1 MKKIDISNLNEDII
15 AYLLNEDTV
24 SKYNTDTESDI
35 DELDKQLSGKGILK
49 VNPNSHS
56 IDGTNVSFNCVI
68 IVGSLEYNINFNNG
82 ESSAFITMSNGQNL
96 IPLSK
101 ELLMVFNTIIE
112 YFDYWKQKWNTIIS
126 TKN

>member
-1 MKKIDISNLNEDII
+1 MKTDISNLNEDII
-15 AYLLNEDTV
+15 KYLLNEDTV
-24 SKYNTDTESDI
+24 SKYDTDIESDI

-49 VNPNSHS
+49 VSPNSHS
-56 IDGTNVSFNCVI
+56 VDGTNVSFNCII

-82 ESSAFITMSNGQNL
+82 ESNAFISMSNGQNL

-101 ELLMVFNTIIE
+101 ELLNVFMIITD

-126 TKN
+126 TKH